1 LLGRVRTDHIKD
13 SSDSRTSNL
22 PILSILNPK
31 PYLQAAYYALFKLGR
46 FGFYLLVPGHTNAY
60 SLLTNALLMCRF
72 APPLAFNFMA
82 ALAMPASKH
91 DERFDVTETVR
102 HPSPV
107 CTRPPPPPRG
117 RASAA
122 TLSSHLEM

>member
-1 LLGRVRTDHIKD
+1 MCNEAQGTGIPPQFSGLRVKANVH
-13 SSDSRTSNL
+13 N
-22 PILSILNPK
+22 
-31 PYLQAAYYALFKLGR
+31 LQAAYYALFKMGR

-91 DERFDVTETVR
+91 DERHDVTETVR
-102 HPSPV
+102 LW
-107 CTRPPPPPRG
+107 
-117 RASAA
+117 
-122 TLSSHLEM
+122 LSSPFHLQQNICKPT

>member
-1 LLGRVRTDHIKD
+1 MLWLCCF
-13 SSDSRTSNL
+13 
-22 PILSILNPK
+22 
-31 PYLQAAYYALFKLGR
+31 QAAYYALFKLGR

-91 DERFDVTETVR
+91 DSRHDVTETVSLLSFLL
-102 HPSPV
+102 SPMFVRALGCV
-107 CTRPPPPPRG
+107 C
-117 RASAA
+117 AQHAA
-122 TLSSHLEM
+122 CDA

>member
-1 LLGRVRTDHIKD
+1 M
-13 SSDSRTSNL
+13 
-22 PILSILNPK
+22 
-31 PYLQAAYYALFKLGR
+31 LQAAYYALFKLGR

-91 DERFDVTETVR
+91 DERHDVTETVR
-102 HPSPV
+102 SLL
-107 CTRPPPPPRG
+107 RG
-117 RASAA
+117 PKNWHCSRGSGLKLLNGRRSFTMSSAA
-122 TLSSHLEM
+122 S

>member
-1 LLGRVRTDHIKD
+1 MVTPTEHRV
-13 SSDSRTSNL
+13 
-22 PILSILNPK
+22 
-31 PYLQAAYYALFKLGR
+31 LQAAYYALFKLGR

-91 DERFDVTETVR
+91 DERHDVTETVS
-102 HPSPV
+102 HCHALSLPALSQLSLH
-107 CTRPPPPPRG
+107 TATAQS
-117 RASAA
+117 RASAS
-122 TLSSHLEM
+122 TGMQSYRW

>member
-1 LLGRVRTDHIKD
+1 MITYLTRKFLH
-13 SSDSRTSNL
+13 
-22 PILSILNPK
+22 
-31 PYLQAAYYALFKLGR
+31 LQAAYYALFKLGR

-91 DERFDVTETVR
+91 DQPHDVTDTVR
-102 HPSPV
+102 P
-107 CTRPPPPPRG
+107 
-117 RASAA
+117 
-122 TLSSHLEM
+122 LSSHSQNQLSVF

>member
-1 LLGRVRTDHIKD
+1 M
-13 SSDSRTSNL
+13 
-22 PILSILNPK
+22 
-31 PYLQAAYYALFKLGR
+31 QAAYYALFKMGR

-91 DERFDVTETVR
+91 DERHDVTETVLLQLTSNLSLAECLDKLTCLASPQMSEEGYVTVYQR
-102 HPSPV
+102 MPS
-107 CTRPPPPPRG
+107 
-117 RASAA
+117 
-122 TLSSHLEM
+122 